1 MKITIS
7 LFEACLKCTT
17 KCFLRSLGET
27 GTGTAYAD
35 WIRTQAESYR
45 HAGMKGLLAGAADDE
60 CITGSQETNHLKTT
74 KWRLAID
81 LVIRAQNLESS
92 LLAVER
98 APSEGRGQPGQFTP
112 IRFVFTN
119 KLNRDDKLLL
129 AFDTLVLSEMLGRTV
144 DVGKIIHGTDH
155 AIHTVRASTRGT
167 EADQEDRHVA
177 IQPFATRHRSE
188 SALCRVRVSNPV
200 PAESD

>member
-1 MKITIS
+1 MKITSS
-7 LFEACLKCTT
+7 LFEAGFKCIT

-27 GTGTAYAD
+27 GIGNAYAD
-35 WIRTQAESYR
+35 WVRTQAESYR
-45 HAGMKGLLAGAADDE
+45 YAGMKGLMAGAANDE
-60 CITGSQETNHLKTT
+60 CIIGSQETKNLKTT

-92 LLAVER
+92 LQAVER

-129 AFDTLVLSEMLGRTV
+129 AFDALVLSEMLGRKI
-144 DVGKIIHGTDH
+144 DQGKIVHGDDH
-155 AIHTVRASTRGT
+155 AMQTVKTSTLAREVQKQIEKIEVAPVVGQPRSFLKWCLAS
-167 EADQEDRHVA
+167 
-177 IQPFATRHRSE
+177 
-188 SALCRVRVSNPV
+188 C
-200 PAESD
+200 